1 MIDWQKSVLMQNAT
15 LQEVVLNVNETSTRI
30 VLMVNDKMKYVGI
43 VVDGD
48 IRRGLLTGDDLS
60 DPVTQIVN

>member
-30 VLMVNDKMKYVGI
+30 VLMVSDEMKFVGSG
-43 VVDGD
+43 VDGD
-48 IRRGLLTGDDLS
+48 IKRGLLAGDGQS